1 MCVGEYELAENT
13 KIRDVKFNPRRPEL
27 MAVQSSTKLE
37 LIDIRKGVDA
47 QKKV

>member
-1 MCVGEYELAENT
+1 
-13 KIRDVKFNPRRPEL
+13 

-47 QKKV
+47 QKKVEILATY